1 MDMPAGLVTLEDVRE
16 RFYRALTPDEERV
29 VPAWISDAWDELLDI
44 PALALEARLTAVP
57 PEGGL
62 LERVGRT
69 IRAAVLR
76 RLQNPQGRR
85 QYSYSVDDATVSE
98 TLASET
104 IAGAWF
110 TDEELD
116 RLSPPGVGSDAF
128 TIRTDA
134 GLPGPFPPLTPPLD
148 ENYPWY
154 PLGWRA

>member
-1 MDMPAGLVTLEDVRE
+1 MDMPDDLVTLEDIRE
-16 RFYRALTPDEERV
+16 RFYRTLTPDEERV
-29 VPAWISDAWDELLDI
+29 IPAWISDAWDELMDM
-44 PALALEARLTAVP
+44 PRLALEARLSANP
-57 PEGGL
+57 PEAGL

-104 IAGAWF
+104 LAGAWF

-116 RLSPPGVGSDAF
+116 RLSPPGAASDAF
-128 TIRTDA
+128 SIRLDA
-134 GLPGPFPPLTPPLD
+134 GLPGPHPPLTPPTD
-148 ENYPWY
+148 EWYPWMT
-154 PLGWRA
+154 LR

>member
-1 MDMPAGLVTLEDVRE
+1 NTRTGRSESPGARPGDHRRGCTMDMPDDLVTLEDIRD
-16 RFYRALTPDEERV
+16 RFYRMLTPDEERGM
-29 VPAWISDAWDELLDI
+29 PAGSSDAWDELMDM
-44 PALALEARLTAVP
+44 PTLALEERLSAVP
-57 PEGGL
+57 PEAGL
-62 LERVGRT
+62 LERVGRA

-128 TIRTDA
+128 SIRTDA
-134 GLPGPFPPLTPPLD
+134 G
-148 ENYPWY
+148 
-154 PLGWRA
+154 

>member
-29 VPAWISDAWDELLDI
+29 VPAWISDAWDELLDM

-76 RLQNPQGRR
+76 QIGRAH
-85 QYSYSVDDATVSE
+85 V
-98 TLASET
+98 
-104 IAGAWF
+104 
-110 TDEELD
+110 
-116 RLSPPGVGSDAF
+116 
-128 TIRTDA
+128 
-134 GLPGPFPPLTPPLD
+134 
-148 ENYPWY
+148 
-154 PLGWRA
+154 

>member
-1 MDMPAGLVTLEDVRE
+1 MDMPTGLVTLEDIRD

-29 VPAWISDAWDELLDI
+29 VPAWITDAWDELMDI
-44 PALALEARLTAVP
+44 PALALEARLTTDP
-57 PEGGL
+57 PEEGL

-104 IAGAWF
+104 LSGAWF

-128 TIRTDA
+128 SIRTDV
-134 GLPGPFPPLTPPLD
+134 GSLPPGAALSSPID
-148 ENYPWY
+148 EHYPWY

>member
-29 VPAWISDAWDELLDI
+29 VPAWIGDAWDELLDM
-44 PALALEARLTAVP
+44 PSLALEARLTADP
-57 PEGGL
+57 PEAGL

-134 GLPGPFPPLTPPLD
+134 GLPGPFPPLTSPLD

-154 PLGWRA
+154 PLGWRV

>member
-1 MDMPAGLVTLEDVRE
+1 MDMPDDLVTLEDIRD
-16 RFYRALTPDEERV
+16 RFYRTLTPDEERV
-29 VPAWISDAWDELLDI
+29 IPAWISDAWDELMDM
-44 PALALEARLTAVP
+44 PTLALEERLSAVP
-57 PEGGL
+57 PEAGL
-62 LERVGRT
+62 LERVGRA

-134 GLPGPFPPLTPPLD
+134 GIGPNVALTSPLD

-154 PLGWRA
+154 PLRGRV

>member
-1 MDMPAGLVTLEDVRE
+1 MPVDLVTVQGVKD

-29 VPAWISDAWDELLDI
+29 AGAWIRDAWDELMDI
-44 PALALEARLTAVP
+44 PALALESRLSAVP
-57 PEGGL
+57 PEVGL

-85 QYSYSVDDATVSE
+85 QYSYTVDDATVSE

-104 IAGAWF
+104 LAGAWF
-110 TDEELD
+110 TDEELA
-116 RLSPPGVGSDAF
+116 RLAPAGFSSDAF

-134 GLPGPFPPLTPPLD
+134 GATPPHRTGPLPPPMD
-148 ENYPWY
+148 EWYPWTSQ
-154 PLGWRA
+154 

>member
-1 MDMPAGLVTLEDVRE
+1 MDMPDDLVTLEDIRD
-16 RFYRALTPDEERV
+16 RFYRMLTPDEERV
-29 VPAWISDAWDELLDI
+29 IPAWISDAWDELMDM
-44 PALALEARLTAVP
+44 PTLALEERLSAVP
-57 PEGGL
+57 PEAGL
-62 LERVGRT
+62 LERVGRA

-134 GLPGPFPPLTPPLD
+134 GIGPNVALTSPLD

-154 PLGWRA
+154 PLRGRV

>member
-29 VPAWISDAWDELLDI
+29 VPAWLSDAWDELLDI
-44 PALALEARLTAVP
+44 PALALESRLSAVP
-57 PEGGL
+57 PEVGL

-85 QYSYSVDDATVSE
+85 QFSYSVDDATVSE

-134 GLPGPFPPLTPPLD
+134 GLPGPFPPLSAPLD

-154 PLGWRA
+154 PLRGRV

>member
-29 VPAWISDAWDELLDI
+29 VPAWISDAWDEMLDI
-44 PALALEARLTAVP
+44 PALALEAHLSAVS
-57 PEGGL
+57 PEAGL

-85 QYSYSVDDATVSE
+85 QFSYSVDDATVSE

-134 GLPGPFPPLTPPLD
+134 GLPGPFPPLTSPLD

-154 PLGWRA
+154 PLGWRV

>member
-1 MDMPAGLVTLEDVRE
+1 MMDMPAGLVTLEDIKD

-29 VPAWISDAWDELLDI
+29 AQAWISDAWDELMDM
-44 PALALEARLTAVP
+44 PSLALKSRLSLVP
-57 PEGGL
+57 PDEGL

-85 QYSYSVDDATVSE
+85 QYSYTVDDATVSE

-104 IAGAWF
+104 LAGAWF

-116 RLSPPGVGSDAF
+116 RLSPPGAASDAF
-128 TIRTDA
+128 TVRTDA
-134 GLPGPFPPLTPPLD
+134 HLPDPAP
-148 ENYPWY
+148 
-154 PLGWRA
+154 PLGWWP

>member
-1 MDMPAGLVTLEDVRE
+1 MDMPAGLVTLGDVRD
-16 RFYRALTPDEERV
+16 RFNRAHTPDGERV

-44 PALALEARLTAVP
+44 PALALEARLSAVP
-57 PEGGL
+57 PEAGL
-62 LERVGRT
+62 LERAGRT

-85 QYSYSVDDATVSE
+85 QFSYSVDDATVSE

-134 GLPGPFPPLTPPLD
+134 GLPGPFPPLTSPTD
-148 ENYPWY
+148 EHYPWY

>member
-44 PALALEARLTAVP
+44 PALALEARLSAVP
-57 PEGGL
+57 PEAGL
-62 LERVGRT
+62 LERAGRT

-85 QYSYSVDDATVSE
+85 QFSYSVDDATVSE

-110 TDEELD
+110 TEEELD

-134 GLPGPFPPLTPPLD
+134 GLPGPFPPLTSPLD

>member
-1 MDMPAGLVTLEDVRE
+1 MPVGLVTVEDVRD

-29 VPAWISDAWDELLDI
+29 IPAWIADAWDELLDI
-44 PALALEARLTAVP
+44 PSLALDSRLSLVP
-57 PEGGL
+57 PETGL

-85 QYSYSVDDATVSE
+85 QYSYTVDDATVSE

-104 IAGAWF
+104 LSGAWF

-116 RLSPPGVGSDAF
+116 RLSPAGAASSAF
-128 TIRTDA
+128 SIRVDA
-134 GLPGPFPPLTPPLD
+134 GLPAGGVPWTFP
-148 ENYPWY
+148 Y
-154 PLGWRA
+154 

>member
-44 PALALEARLTAVP
+44 PALALEARLSAVP
-57 PEGGL
+57 PEVGL
-62 LERVGRT
+62 LERAGRT

-85 QYSYSVDDATVSE
+85 QFSYSVDDATVSE

-116 RLSPPGVGSDAF
+116 RLSPPGVGADAF

-134 GLPGPFPPLTPPLD
+134 GLPGPFPPLTSPTD
-148 ENYPWY
+148 EHYPWY

>member
-29 VPAWISDAWDELLDI
+29 VPAWISDAWDELLDM
-44 PALALEARLTAVP
+44 PALALEARLSAVP
-57 PEGGL
+57 PEVGL
-62 LERVGRT
+62 LERAGRT
-69 IRAAVLR
+69 IRSAVLR

-85 QYSYSVDDATVSE
+85 QFSYSVDDATVSE

-116 RLSPPGVGSDAF
+116 RLSPPGVGADAF

-134 GLPGPFPPLTPPLD
+134 GLPGPFPPLASPLD

>member
-57 PEGGL
+57 PEVGL

-134 GLPGPFPPLTPPLD
+134 GLPGPFPPLTPPTD
-148 ENYPWY
+148 EHYPWY
-154 PLGWRA
+154 PLGWRV